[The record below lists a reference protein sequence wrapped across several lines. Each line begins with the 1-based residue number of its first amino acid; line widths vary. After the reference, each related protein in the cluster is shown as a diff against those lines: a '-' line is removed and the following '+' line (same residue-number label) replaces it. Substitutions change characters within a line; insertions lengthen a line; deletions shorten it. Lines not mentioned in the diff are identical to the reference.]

1 MIYAT
6 VLMVIGYT
14 MTQVNGNKL
23 WAAVGLVL
31 FMFGMIT
38 GCVLEN
44 RLDDKIKSLEKE
56 LKEMKT
62 NDQRNSM

>member
-23 WAAVGLVL
+23 WAAVGLAL
-31 FMFGMIT
+31 FMFGMIA
-38 GCVLEN
+38 GCVIEN
-44 RLDDKIKSLEKE
+44 RLDDKIESLEKE

-62 NDQRNSM
+62 NDQRNSL

>member
-23 WAAVGLVL
+23 SAAVGLVL
-31 FMFGMIT
+31 FMFGMVA
-38 GCVLEN
+38 GCVIEN
-44 RLDDKIKSLEKE
+44 RLDDKIESLEKE